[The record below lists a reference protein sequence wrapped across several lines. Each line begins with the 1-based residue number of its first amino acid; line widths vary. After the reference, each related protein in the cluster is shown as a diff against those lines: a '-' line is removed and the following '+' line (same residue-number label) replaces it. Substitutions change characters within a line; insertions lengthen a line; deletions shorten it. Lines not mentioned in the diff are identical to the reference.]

1 MLILIIVLLT
11 LMSISL
17 RIAQSG
23 VELSYQVGK
32 RADAIRRKSGKLVE
46 ERPKNGNKRTHKL
59 VKTINFGL
67 NTTSTIASPV
77 VSSVKTASIL
87 GLKGSIKILRFIISR
102 LRDLLVIV
110 QSLVLIIDI
119 IVALVILSAVS
130 YYLLLI
136 KIE

>member
-46 ERPKNGNKRTHKL
+46 ERPKSGSKRTNKL